1 MEIYDLIGYSA
12 MILIIISYIP
22 QIVKIHIT
30 KKTEDISLG
39 TYILLGVSLALWFIY
54 GLLLNL
60 WPMIVTNGVAGSLVI
75 WILIFKVKH
84 LLSKKNSKIKGV

>member
-1 MEIYDLIGYSA
+1 METHDIIGCFA

-39 TYILLGVSLALWFIY
+39 TYILLGVSVTLWFIY

-60 WPMIVTNGVAGSLVI
+60 WPMIVTNGVAMSLVV

-84 LLSKKNSKIKGV
+84 LIYRKP

>member
-1 MEIYDLIGYSA
+1 MEIYDIIGYSA

-39 TYILLGVSLALWFIY
+39 TYILLGVSLALWPWNVEVLIIEAVTF
-54 GLLLNL
+54 
-60 WPMIVTNGVAGSLVI
+60 WPIRVFSESR
-75 WILIFKVKH
+75 K
-84 LLSKKNSKIKGV
+84 